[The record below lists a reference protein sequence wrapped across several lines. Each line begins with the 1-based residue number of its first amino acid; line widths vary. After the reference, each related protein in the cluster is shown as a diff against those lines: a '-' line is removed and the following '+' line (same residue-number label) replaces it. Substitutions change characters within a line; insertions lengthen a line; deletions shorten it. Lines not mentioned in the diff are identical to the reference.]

1 MFAAG
6 IHVMGC
12 WVANRFRTN
21 WDHSSFRQTL
31 NSIGG
36 SLQSFHRN
44 TRIPECKTAG
54 NHLAKIT
61 EDWFEPVSA
70 RPVPCIFWD
79 LPHVEAVA
87 KPASKFRS
95 KNMKFQS
102 RYLPDTGNSIAYL
115 RSEQSSA
122 EHWPAIGYWYIGAL
136 WCSAKSI

>member
-1 MFAAG
+1 MFTAG

-79 LPHVEAVA
+79 LPHVEAYDLH
-87 KPASKFRS
+87 R
-95 KNMKFQS
+95 
-102 RYLPDTGNSIAYL
+102 PDILHNI
-115 RSEQSSA
+115 
-122 EHWPAIGYWYIGAL
+122 YIMIFDHLMTYIENILQRHGKAAL
-136 WCSAKSI
+136 FGQI